1 MTEYWWCLTHDR
13 VEHGSLCKADN
24 RLGPYASEADARA
37 WRERHETREDAW
49 DEQDK
54 RWHGEDDGE

>member
-13 VEHGSLCKADN
+13 VEQGSICRADN

-37 WRERHETREDAW
+37 WRERRDTREETW
-49 DEQDK
+49 EEEDK
-54 RWHGEDDGE
+54 RWHGEDDD